1 MILMYTIKCLDQNKV
16 QVFLHEDCEVDIH
29 SVAQDAM
36 HYMDEGNGAEYTVQ
50 PDGSAI
56 IAIF

>member
-1 MILMYTIKCLDQNKV
+1 MYTIKCLDQNKV

-29 SVAQDAM
+29 SIAQDAM